1 MERPMRKKISIL
13 GAGNVGAA
21 TALWIARNE
30 LGDVVLYNR
39 TRGLAEGKALDL
51 KESSPVDGFDLTI
64 IGTDQMEQTRDSD
77 VVVLTAGKARQ
88 PGMSREDLLTMNAG
102 IISTLGAH
110 IAETSPNAVV
120 IVVSNPVDTMV
131 HVAAEATSFPKQ
143 RVMGMAGIL
152 DSARFRTFIALELGV
167 SVEDTNALVLG
178 GHGDFMVPLPRQAS
192 VGGIPLGDLLPE
204 HRIEALIERTRRAGA
219 EILALQKVSSAYF
232 APAAAV
238 GQMVEAIVKDK
249 KRVLPC
255 VAYLQG
261 EYGIRDLFM
270 GVPAVIG
277 AKGIERILELKLNP
291 DEMKALH
298 NSADAVRQQVARFRG
313 QAAGSSP
320 AGNQPAR
327 TN

>member
-1 MERPMRKKISIL
+1 MRKKISII

-21 TALWIARNE
+21 TALWVARNE

-51 KESSPVDGFDLTI
+51 KESSPVDGFDLSI
-64 IGTDQMEQTRDSD
+64 VGTDQIEQTRDSD
-77 VVVLTAGKARQ
+77 VVVLTAGMARQ
-88 PGMSREDLLTMNAG
+88 PGMSRDDLLTKNAS
-102 IISTLGAH
+102 IISTISSQVA
-110 IAETSPNAVV
+110 AVSPNAVV

-131 HVAAEATSFPKQ
+131 HVAAGATGFPKH

-167 SVEDTNALVLG
+167 SVEDTSALVLG
-178 GHGDFMVPLPRQAS
+178 GHGDFMVPLPRYAS
-192 VGGIPLGDLLPE
+192 VGGITVGDLLPDN
-204 HRIEALIERTRRAGA
+204 RIEALIERTRQAGA

-238 GQMVEAIVKDK
+238 GQMVEAVVKDK

-270 GVPAVIG
+270 GVPTVIG
-277 AKGIERILELKLNP
+277 AKGIERILELKLNS
-291 DEMKALH
+291 DELQALH
-298 NSADAVRQQVARFRG
+298 KSAEAVRKQVARFAN
-313 QAAGSSP
+313 QVPKSP
-320 AGNQPAR
+320 RP
-327 TN
+327 